1 MRKIALFGPVL
12 FLCLL
17 TGCTKEIKTIDDSL
31 TYTASA
37 QPKAVYQME
46 TVRSADLL
54 ALPSESLCVLPLDRQ
69 NDEVAS
75 ITAKAGLLID
85 VTGGQ
90 VVFAD
95 SAYEKLYPASIT
107 KLMTALLVLQ
117 HCDLNETVTVSYN
130 ASHIGVYGAKLCGLA
145 EGDRLSMETLLTS
158 LLIYSGNDAGIAI
171 AEHIAGSEEAFADM
185 MNQEALR
192 LGAVDTHFCNSHG
205 LHDVNHYTTAY
216 DIYLIMNE
224 LIQYPKFLS
233 IVSMDSYTAQYQD
246 KNGTVVE
253 KVFESTNQFFTG
265 AAVAPDGVT
274 VLGGK
279 TGTTNAAGSCL
290 SLYVKSNTGNYYVAE
305 IFKADSSTS
314 LYNQMKALLDMIP

>member
-1 MRKIALFGPVL
+1 MKKTALIGTFL
-12 FLCLL
+12 FFCLL
-17 TGCTKEIKTIDDSL
+17 TGCTNEIKTTDDSL

-37 QPKAVYQME
+37 QPEAVYQIE
-46 TVRSADLL
+46 AVRSADFIE
-54 ALPSESLCVLPLDRQ
+54 LPSQSIGVIPINRQ
-69 NDEVAS
+69 NDENAS
-75 ITAKAGLLID
+75 ITAKAGLLMD
-85 VTGGQ
+85 VTGQQ

-171 AEHIAGSEEAFADM
+171 AEHIAGSEEAFAEM

-192 LGAVDTHFCNSHG
+192 LGAVDTQFCNSHG
-205 LHDVNHYTTAY
+205 LHDTNHYTTAY
-216 DIYLIMNE
+216 DMYLIMNE
-224 LIQYPKFLS
+224 LVQYPKFLS
-233 IVSMDSYTAQYQD
+233 IISMDSYTAQYQD
-246 KNGTVVE
+246 KNGTAVE

-265 AAVAPDGVT
+265 AAVVPEGVT
-274 VLGGK
+274 ILGGK

-290 SLYVKSNTGNYYVAE
+290 ALYVKDDLGNYYIAE
-305 IFKADSSTS
+305 VFKADSSSS
-314 LYNQMKALLDMIP
+314 LYTQMRTLLEMIP